1 MVPYC
6 VTVCTGCCVN
16 ATGNFI
22 LCERQVLV
30 LLGIYHD
37 ETIHFGGAGW
47 RSSSSPALCTTEPGF
62 GPGSVRAFGFQSILA
77 SAGFSLGSPVF
88 FLHLKLGFLNKSVSG
103 IIWSYSA
110 SLSADWQPMA
120 LRLESFGRYVAH
132 YKNPNLLLFFYF
144 FYFYQS
150 LVIQGCNFSGLI
162 LNSGFFVSKIY
173 AVLFIFS
180 PFWDV
185 FGQFCTLFQDFF
197 YKLQDFS

>member
-1 MVPYC
+1 MRHVWGIDRKTHICMSDTHAAGPLWHILCQVMVPYC

-120 LRLESFGRYVAH
+120 LRLESFGRYVAR
-132 YKNPNLLLFFYF
+132 YKNPNLLLFL
-144 FYFYQS
+144 S
-150 LVIQGCNFSGLI
+150 IIIN
-162 LNSGFFVSKIY
+162 
-173 AVLFIFS
+173 
-180 PFWDV
+180 
-185 FGQFCTLFQDFF
+185 TEM
-197 YKLQDFS
+197 